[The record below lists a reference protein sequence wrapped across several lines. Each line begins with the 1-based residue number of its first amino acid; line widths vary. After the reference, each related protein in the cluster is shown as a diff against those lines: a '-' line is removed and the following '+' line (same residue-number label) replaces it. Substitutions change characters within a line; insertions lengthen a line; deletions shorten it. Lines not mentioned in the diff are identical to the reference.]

1 MRGRLRA
8 VECPIDA
15 KVFNNLTLLFLPLII
30 LTHEAILSHQVVL
43 RSLGVEIKIIQPQR
57 ELLYDVSIM
66 HAEILKVL
74 ASIKQQPELGSCL
87 QVNIHWRY

>member
-15 KVFNNLTLLFLPLII
+15 KVFTNLTLLF

-57 ELLYDVSIM
+57 ELFYGVSVM

-74 ASIKQQPELGSCL
+74 ASIKQEPELGSCL